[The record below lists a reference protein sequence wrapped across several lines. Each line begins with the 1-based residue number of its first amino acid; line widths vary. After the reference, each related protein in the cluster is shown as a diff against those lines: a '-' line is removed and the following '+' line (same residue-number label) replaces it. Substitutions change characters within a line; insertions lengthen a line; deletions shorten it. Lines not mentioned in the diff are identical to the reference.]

1 MAEEKKK
8 EEKAAK
14 PSTKSKGGGG
24 KLILLMTL
32 AGCFIPFGVPTLL
45 VCVGLLPSLVALVTD
60 TDENRSGLA
69 TIGYLNL
76 AGVLPFLVELWQNG
90 QTMEAALRIVRDPFS
105 WVVMFGS
112 AGVGHLMLYTIPPIV
127 ASMVLMKQES
137 RLRTLREGIRQL
149 EAIWGADVSNA
160 LPLESVR
167 QHKGVE

>member
-76 AGVLPFLVELWQNG
+76 AGVLPSSWNSGKTDKRWRRLS
-90 QTMEAALRIVRDPFS
+90 ALCAIRSV
-105 WVVMFGS
+105 GS
-112 AGVGHLMLYTIPPIV
+112 LCSA
-127 ASMVLMKQES
+127 
-137 RLRTLREGIRQL
+137 RQ
-149 EAIWGADVSNA
+149 AWAT
-160 LPLESVR
+160 
-167 QHKGVE
+167 